1 MATVS
6 EQEVLSSAESQVRQE
21 SLGSSLTASVE
32 EDREQSILAA
42 GILNVLGPAVK
53 QIDDKVDQVKDS
65 QTKLKEQID
74 KLAEELCQLAEKQKI
89 PIDLDTYIK
98 KLAISRRRILLV
110 NDILQNV
117 HERMD
122 KLQRNINKETIR
134 QRSAIEACQ

>member
-74 KLAEELCQLAEKQKI
+74 KLAEGEFSTFAPLC
-89 PIDLDTYIK
+89 TF
-98 KLAISRRRILLV
+98 V
-110 NDILQNV
+110 
-117 HERMD
+117 
-122 KLQRNINKETIR
+122 
-134 QRSAIEACQ
+134 

>member
-53 QIDDKVDQVKDS
+53 QIDDKVDQVKYDIRETPS
-65 QTKLKEQID
+65 LN
-74 KLAEELCQLAEKQKI
+74 
-89 PIDLDTYIK
+89 
-98 KLAISRRRILLV
+98 IL
-110 NDILQNV
+110 I
-117 HERMD
+117 
-122 KLQRNINKETIR
+122 I
-134 QRSAIEACQ
+134 